1 MSDEY
6 SIKKKHSITKYSVSH
21 LSNNTPHIQFKIQKE
36 KLVSGKSP
44 YGLALRVLSCMQK
57 RPKDSYFLPSSQT

>member
-21 LSNNTPHIQFKIQKE
+21 LSNNTPHIQFKIQKA
-36 KLVSGKSP
+36 KLINKCLIQNSCSGDGSAHYRLMKDRD
-44 YGLALRVLSCMQK
+44 GL
-57 RPKDSYFLPSSQT
+57 